1 VIIPKGLLVVI
12 SGPSGGGKTTL
23 WRLMVERY
31 PDVVFSV
38 SATTRRPRAGEVDG
52 RDYFFYS
59 ESRFQEEV
67 AKNTFLE
74 WARVYGN
81 YYGTIASYVDS
92 LLAAGKNVLLDID
105 TQGARQVKAKRPD
118 GIFVY
123 IVPPSYDDLVARITR
138 RGSEDPQAAAT
149 RLQAVPDELNEV
161 VNYDY
166 LIVNDDPEKAQQQLR
181 YIMLAEAL
189 RVKRQ
194 DISWL
199 RDFAR
204 EAKKA

>member
-1 VIIPKGLLVVI
+1 VNVPKGLLVVI

-38 SATTRRPRAGEVDG
+38 SATTRPPRAGEVDG
-52 RDYFFYS
+52 RDYFFYTK
-59 ESRFQEEV
+59 SRFQEEV
-67 AKNTFLE
+67 ANNTFLE
-74 WARVYGN
+74 WACVYGN
-81 YYGTIASYVDS
+81 YYGTIASYVDN

-105 TQGARQVKAKRPD
+105 TQGARQIKTKRPE

-123 IVPPSYDDLVARITR
+123 VVPPSYEELVTRITK
-138 RGSEDPQAAAT
+138 RGSEDPEAVAR
-149 RLQAVPDELNEV
+149 RLQAVPDELKELG
-161 VNYDY
+161 NYDY
-166 LIVNDDPEKAQQQLR
+166 LIINDDPEKAQQQLR
-181 YIMLAEAL
+181 CIMLAEAL

-194 DISWL
+194 DTSWL
-199 RDFAR
+199 ENFAR